1 MIRVLLWDIDN
12 TLLDFP
18 AAERLALQAA
28 FRDFALGPCP
38 EDRVARY
45 AALNAGYWRQLERG
59 EITKAELLTQ
69 RFQVFFQQEGLP
81 CPDPAAFNRTYQD
94 YLGETVVFLD
104 HSDQLLRDLH
114 PQVKQYAV
122 TNGSQRVQEKK
133 LARSGLGTWLDG
145 VFISE
150 TLGAEKPSLDFFQ
163 PVLQAIGPWAREEI
177 LLIGDSL
184 TSDMAG
190 ATGPASPAAGTT
202 PRGSPS
208 QGTWTSGMTFETS
221 MRCGRLWKHP
231 KKRARFNS
239 EPGLLFSGRYRSFH
253 TLRNRSCLHGC
264 DTPLQSQNNLCCPN
278 YNFFHVT
285 WVNDLLKS
293 PEKAASLSV
302 IGVKSLYILRQI
314 LGGAFGSVSED

>member
-1 MIRVLLWDIDN
+1 MAGYLPPGHRRLNLGGTAMIRVLLWDIDN

-114 PQVKQYAV
+114 SQVKQYAV
-122 TNGSQRVQEKK
+122 TNGSPAGAGKETGPVRPGGVAGRGVHLGDPGGGKAQP
-133 LARSGLGTWLDG
+133 GL
-145 VFISE
+145 
-150 TLGAEKPSLDFFQ
+150 FQ
-163 PVLQAIGPWAREEI
+163 PVLQAIGPGAGGDPPHWGLPHQRHGRGQPGRHP
-177 LLIGDSL
+177 LLL
-184 TSDMAG
+184 VQ
-190 ATGPASPAAGTT
+190 PPGTAC
-202 PRGSPS
+202 PRG
-208 QGTWTSGMTFETS
+208 
-221 MRCGRLWKHP
+221 
-231 KKRARFNS
+231 
-239 EPGLLFSGRYRSFH
+239 PGY
-253 TLRNRSCLHGC
+253 
-264 DTPLQSQNNLCCPN
+264 P
-278 YNFFHVT
+278 V
-285 WVNDLLKS
+285 
-293 PEKAASLSV
+293 
-302 IGVKSLYILRQI
+302 
-314 LGGAFGSVSED
+314 

>member
-45 AALNAGYWRQLERG
+45 AALNAGYWRERG

-69 RFQVFFQQEGLP
+69 RFQMFFQQEGLP

-114 PQVKQYAV
+114 SQVKQYAV

-133 LARSGLGTWLDG
+133 LARSGLGAWLDG
-145 VFISE
+145 GFISE
-150 TLGAEKPSLDFFQ
+150 TWGRKSPSWTFSSRCSRPLAPGRGRRSSSLGTPS
-163 PVLQAIGPWAREEI
+163 PATWP
-177 LLIGDSL
+177 
-184 TSDMAG
+184 G

-202 PRGSPS
+202 PRDSPS

>member
-1 MIRVLLWDIDN
+1 MAGYLPPGYRRLDLGGTAMIRVLLWDIDN

-81 CPDPAAFNRTYQD
+81 CPVVQF
-94 YLGETVVFLD
+94 VVFALV
-104 HSDQLLRDLH
+104 SAVTLAVMVPTL
-114 PQVKQYAV
+114 VKRRASKKPPV

-133 LARSGLGTWLDG
+133 LARSGLGAWLDG

-190 ATGPASPAAGTT
+190 GNRAGI
-202 PRGSPS
+202 PCCWYNP
-208 QGTWTSGMTFETS
+208 QGQP
-221 MRCGRLWKHP
+221 L
-231 KKRARFNS
+231 
-239 EPGLLFSGRYRSFH
+239 PGDLDIRYDI
-253 TLRNRSCLHGC
+253 RNLNEVREIVAG
-264 DTPLQSQNNLCCPN
+264 N
-278 YNFFHVT
+278 
-285 WVNDLLKS
+285 
-293 PEKAASLSV
+293 
-302 IGVKSLYILRQI
+302 R
-314 LGGAFGSVSED
+314 

>member
-114 PQVKQYAV
+114 SQVKQYAV

-133 LARSGLGTWLDG
+133 LARSGLGAWLDG

-150 TLGAEKPSLDFFQ
+150 TLGAAKPSLSA
-163 PVLQAIGPWAREEI
+163 VKAR
-177 LLIGDSL
+177 S
-184 TSDMAG
+184 
-190 ATGPASPAAGTT
+190 
-202 PRGSPS
+202 RG
-208 QGTWTSGMTFETS
+208 
-221 MRCGRLWKHP
+221 
-231 KKRARFNS
+231 
-239 EPGLLFSGRYRSFH
+239 
-253 TLRNRSCLHGC
+253 
-264 DTPLQSQNNLCCPN
+264 
-278 YNFFHVT
+278 
-285 WVNDLLKS
+285 
-293 PEKAASLSV
+293 
-302 IGVKSLYILRQI
+302 
-314 LGGAFGSVSED
+314 

>member
-1 MIRVLLWDIDN
+1 MAGYLPPGHRRLNLGGTAMIRVLLWDIDN

-114 PQVKQYAV
+114 SQVKQYAV

-133 LARSGLGTWLDG
+133 LAQPGL
-145 VFISE
+145 F
-150 TLGAEKPSLDFFQ
+150 P
-163 PVLQAIGPWAREEI
+163 
-177 LLIGDSL
+177 
-184 TSDMAG
+184 AG
-190 ATGPASPAAGTT
+190 APGHWPLGEGGDPPHWGLPHQRHGRGQPGRHPLLLVQPPGAAC
-202 PRGSPS
+202 PRGP
-208 QGTWTSGMTFETS
+208 G
-221 MRCGRLWKHP
+221 HP
-231 KKRARFNS
+231 
-239 EPGLLFSGRYRSFH
+239 
-253 TLRNRSCLHGC
+253 
-264 DTPLQSQNNLCCPN
+264 
-278 YNFFHVT
+278 V
-285 WVNDLLKS
+285 
-293 PEKAASLSV
+293 
-302 IGVKSLYILRQI
+302 
-314 LGGAFGSVSED
+314 

>member
-1 MIRVLLWDIDN
+1 
-12 TLLDFP
+12 
-18 AAERLALQAA
+18 
-28 FRDFALGPCP
+28 
-38 EDRVARY
+38 VARY

-114 PQVKQYAV
+114 SQVKQYAV

-163 PVLQAIGPWAREEI
+163 PVLQAIGPRAREEI

-190 ATGPASPAAGTT
+190 GNRAGIPCCWYNPQGQPVPGDLNIRYDIRNLNEVREIVEASQKEG
-202 PRGSPS
+202 
-208 QGTWTSGMTFETS
+208 QV
-221 MRCGRLWKHP
+221 
-231 KKRARFNS
+231 
-239 EPGLLFSGRYRSFH
+239 
-253 TLRNRSCLHGC
+253 
-264 DTPLQSQNNLCCPN
+264 QQ
-278 YNFFHVT
+278 
-285 WVNDLLKS
+285 
-293 PEKAASLSV
+293 
-302 IGVKSLYILRQI
+302 
-314 LGGAFGSVSED
+314 